1 MQFSAAQPPAGW
13 YPDPAGSGDER
24 YWDGAA
30 WSQVTRPGARDAGQ
44 PATQPG
50 RPELAGWWQR
60 LAAYV
65 LDLVLV
71 AFPLWLLIFSFM
83 PESLSQN
90 LVEWGDQW
98 QLQMQAGSSTFMPEI
113 PADVRGAL
121 YLALGVL
128 LALGLAYRTVMV
140 ATRGATLGTMLMR
153 IRVARAD
160 DPAGK
165 PPGMLRAALRA
176 VMEMVLPVLPSLL
189 AFLFLINYLLPLF
202 QPRRQTL
209 HDAAARTIVIK
220 N

>member
-1 MQFSAAQPPAGW
+1 
-13 YPDPAGSGDER
+13 
-24 YWDGAA
+24 
-30 WSQVTRPGARDAGQ
+30 
-44 PATQPG
+44 
-50 RPELAGWWQR
+50 
-60 LAAYV
+60 
-65 LDLVLV
+65 LV

-140 ATRGATLGTMLMR
+140 ATRGATLGKMLMR